1 MGKTR
6 WLILATLL
14 AVSLAPQATQGQN
27 TETRYVRVKVVNGAT
42 GQAVSGATVTF
53 AVPYGETAET
63 TTTNS
68 EGLAK
73 LKLVKLPDNIT
84 ITKPGY
90 LLASTTVDAENVKGV
105 IQVHTEQETKPPPTR
120 RRKN

>member
-1 MGKTR
+1 MKKLFLA
-6 WLILATLL
+6 LILVL
-14 AVSLAPQATQGQN
+14 AAAPRSVQGQDA
-27 TETRYVRVKVVNGAT
+27 ETRYVRVKVVNGAT

-53 AVPYGETAET
+53 AVPYGQTAET
-63 TTTNS
+63 TSTNS

-90 LLASTTVDAENVKGV
+90 LLASTSVTDDNVTETILVYAEQGS
-105 IQVHTEQETKPPPTR
+105 TKTKRPPTR
-120 RRKN
+120 RRRH